1 MPKGDAEN
9 LRADL
14 DDGYAKVANLILE
27 ALACAPLTRT
37 EYAVVL
43 CVMRQTYGWAKKRDR
58 NTGKMAALTAKD
70 IAEGTGKPTRTVE
83 TAIQSLTKAH
93 VIASQQVKKGN
104 YYAYGINPA
113 VSEWGRVTPEWKE
126 AKAAL
131 MEARQEGAYT
141 RNHVGVYAK
150 PRTPLPDATY
160 TPTPNHVEVPTVS
173 PTPTEPPG
181 VPTDSSTDSSTDNV
195 NDSPPAAP
203 AAAPVPAPAEPPK
216 PSELTGDVA
225 LQLVKQYPAETDAQI
240 AIRECWQAFKLDG
253 TPGGKLYSGLV
264 KLVGEQGYPK
274 VQAWAAYVRDDPP
287 QLPAGAKP
295 MAWFAQQFRRG
306 MNRDFL
312 WDDSGKQ
319 RALSKPYEEPSS
331 SIGRGDMM
339 TPEEI
344 AAALVPQTEKQRAA
358 GTAALREAGKRLHRR
373 AVPDDTEPENDSE
386 EEAMHRQGL
395 EMEVEQNVE

>member
-1 MPKGDAEN
+1 LTTAVQQKLFSEKIYEN
-9 LRADL
+9 RQVLTSSGIKKRAKTVL
-14 DDGYAKVANLILE
+14 QKRTQARQKYAKRGSPEDEEVSGGVSGEFQAQK
-27 ALACAPLTRT
+27 P
-37 EYAVVL
+37 
-43 CVMRQTYGWAKKRDR
+43 DR
-58 NTGKMAALTAKD
+58 NPTKGSKGKGSK
-70 IAEGTGKPTRTVE
+70 GK
-83 TAIQSLTKAH
+83 
-93 VIASQQVKKGN
+93 
-104 YYAYGINPA
+104 
-113 VSEWGRVTPEWKE
+113 
-126 AKAAL
+126 
-131 MEARQEGAYT
+131 
-141 RNHVGVYAK
+141 
-150 PRTPLPDATY
+150 
-160 TPTPNHVEVPTVS
+160 
-173 PTPTEPPG
+173 
-181 VPTDSSTDSSTDNV
+181 NV

-331 SIGRGDMM
+331 NIGRGDVMTRDEINAASVPL
-339 TPEEI
+339 TPEQH
-344 AAALVPQTEKQRAA
+344 AASFAALQKARGLLPA
-358 GTAALREAGKRLHRR
+358 R
-373 AVPDDTEPENDSE
+373 AVLDDTEPENDSE
-386 EEAMHRQGL
+386 EEAMHRQ
-395 EMEVEQNVE
+395 EVDI